1 MKLLRKYIRE
11 ILSENKLRVFDFDD
25 TLAVTDSMIILTKG
39 SGEQIRQTP
48 GEWAV
53 YKPEPG
59 DKFDYSEFGGEL
71 MNPREIKDYMN
82 WLTKLIKAGEK
93 IKTAIKE
100 RASKEDIAKSDWTSC
115 CKGPILKKDLEEN
128 LWVCPECNRHHKVKP
143 HQRFELLF
151 GKGNYETFKTPIPK
165 DDPLNWTDSK
175 PYKERLKS
183 ARKKT
188 GLDCSMVVASGSINN
203 IKITAIASDF
213 DFMGASIGAAEGEA
227 FLYAAQHAIENKQ
240 PLLVVTQGGGMKMQE
255 SLISLSQMTRTTLA
269 INEVKAAG
277 LPYIVLLSDPTAGG
291 ITASYAML
299 GSIILAEPGALVA
312 FAGARVIQGTVKQEL
327 PEGFQ
332 RSEYVQKTGFV
343 DLIVNRKDTASTI
356 GTLLSI
362 LLKKNSA
369 ISSEENETSED
380 TQQLSKV
387 AS

>member
-1 MKLLRKYIRE
+1 
-11 ILSENKLRVFDFDD
+11 
-25 TLAVTDSMIILTKG
+25 
-39 SGEQIRQTP
+39 
-48 GEWAV
+48 
-53 YKPEPG
+53 
-59 DKFDYSEFGGEL
+59 
-71 MNPREIKDYMN
+71 
-82 WLTKLIKAGEK
+82 
-93 IKTAIKE
+93 
-100 RASKEDIAKSDWTSC
+100 
-115 CKGPILKKDLEEN
+115 
-128 LWVCPECNRHHKVKP
+128 
-143 HQRFELLF
+143 
-151 GKGNYETFKTPIPK
+151 
-165 DDPLNWTDSK
+165 
-175 PYKERLKS
+175 
-183 ARKKT
+183 
-188 GLDCSMVVASGSINN
+188 
-203 IKITAIASDF
+203 
-213 DFMGASIGAAEGEA
+213 MGASIGAAEGEA

-380 TQQLSKV
+380 SQQLSKV